1 MVEPGGLSREDNSA
15 PFVSFMD
22 YLGLRVLT
30 CGAVS
35 GRAIKPTPTRRVLS
49 VTTVNAR

>member
-1 MVEPGGLSREDNSA
+1 MAQLADPDREDNSA

-35 GRAIKPTPTRRVLS
+35 GRASEPTPTRVLS